1 MSASN
6 DTGKPPKILCVDDEP
21 NVLAG
26 LELHL
31 HRRYD
36 LTTANGGAAALELLE
51 KSTFAVILSDMRMPG
66 MDGAKFLSRA
76 RQLAPDSVRMLL
88 TGQADLDSAVAAVN
102 EGQVF
107 RFLLKPC
114 PPDRL
119 LAAFQSAVEQHRLL
133 TAERVLLEQTLR
145 GSVKMLTEVLALTN
159 AQAFGRANRIKDSAS
174 ALATSAS
181 ADALWEVE
189 VAAML
194 SQIGC
199 ITLSTST
206 VDRLY
211 GGWPLSAEDRAL
223 VESLPALAD
232 GLLANIPRLE
242 GIRACLV
249 NQTKRFDGT
258 GKPVNSLRGDAI
270 PLGARVLKIVIDFD
284 ELEAQGLAT
293 SLALDTMRG
302 RTGSYDPTLLTAFAL
317 LRGSVQTALVRELP
331 LKLVYPGMTFAEDIK
346 NQAGVLLL
354 PRGYEITEGLLER
367 IRNFPVKGN
376 VKVIVKNLKQEG

>member
-1 MSASN
+1 MGVAN
-6 DTGKPPKILCVDDEP
+6 DAGKPVKILCVDDEP

-36 LTTANGGAAALELLE
+36 LSTASSGAAGLALLE
-51 KSTFAVILSDMRMPG
+51 SNTFAVILSDMRMPG

-88 TGQADLDSAVAAVN
+88 TGQADLDSAIAAVN
-102 EGQVF
+102 EGQIF
-107 RFLLKPC
+107 RFLMKPC

-119 LAAFQSAVEQHRLL
+119 LTAFQSAVEQHRLL

-145 GSVKMLTEVLALTN
+145 GSVKMLTEVLALAN
-159 AQAFGRANRIKDSAS
+159 PQAFGRANRIKDSAS
-174 ALATSAS
+174 ALAKSVN

-258 GKPVNSLRGDAI
+258 GKPVNSLRGEAI
-270 PLGARVLKIVIDFD
+270 PLGARVLKIVMDFD

-302 RTGSYDPTLLTAFAL
+302 RGGWYDPALLTAFAL
-317 LRGSVQTALVRELP
+317 LRGSVQTAQVREIP
-331 LKLVYPGMTFAEDIK
+331 LKLVFPGMTFAEDVK

-354 PRGYEITEGLLER
+354 PRGYEVTEGLLER

-376 VKVIVKNLKQEG
+376 VKIIVKNLKQES

>member
-1 MSASN
+1 
-6 DTGKPPKILCVDDEP
+6 
-21 NVLAG
+21 
-26 LELHL
+26 
-31 HRRYD
+31 
-36 LTTANGGAAALELLE
+36 
-51 KSTFAVILSDMRMPG
+51 
-66 MDGAKFLSRA
+66 
-76 RQLAPDSVRMLL
+76 
-88 TGQADLDSAVAAVN
+88 LDSAIAAVN
-102 EGQVF
+102 DGQIF
-107 RFLLKPC
+107 RFLTKPC

-119 LAAFQSAVEQHRLL
+119 LTAFQSAVEQHRLL

-145 GSVKMLTEVLALTN
+145 GSIKMLTEVLALAN
-159 AQAFGRANRIKDSAS
+159 PQAFGRANRIKDSAS
-174 ALATSAS
+174 ALAKSVS

-199 ITLSTST
+199 ITLSAST
-206 VDRLY
+206 VERLY

-223 VESLPALAD
+223 VESLPVLAD

-258 GKPVNSLRGDAI
+258 GKPVNALRGEAI
-270 PLGARVLKIVIDFD
+270 PLGARVLKIVMDFD

-302 RTGSYDPTLLTAFAL
+302 RGGWYDPTLLTAFAL
-317 LRGSVQTALVRELP
+317 LRGSLQTALVREIP
-331 LKLVYPGMTFAEDIK
+331 LKLVQPGMTFAEDVK

-354 PRGYEITEGLLER
+354 PRGYEVTEGLLER
-367 IRNFPVKGN
+367 IRNFQVKGN
-376 VKVIVKNLKQEG
+376 VKIIVKNLKQEG

>member
-1 MSASN
+1 MGAAN
-6 DTGKPPKILCVDDEP
+6 DAGKPVKILCVDDES

-36 LTTANGGAAALELLE
+36 LSTASSGAAGLALLE
-51 KSTFAVILSDMRMPG
+51 SNTFAVILSDMRMPG

-76 RQLAPDSVRMLL
+76 RQLAPDGVRMLL
-88 TGQADLDSAVAAVN
+88 TGQADLDSAIAAVN
-102 EGQVF
+102 EGQIF
-107 RFLLKPC
+107 RFLMKPC
-114 PPDRL
+114 APDRL

-145 GSVKMLTEVLALTN
+145 GSVKMLTEVLALAN
-159 AQAFGRANRIKDSAS
+159 PQAFGRANRIKDSAS
-174 ALATSAS
+174 ALAKSVS
-181 ADALWEVE
+181 ADALWEIE

-258 GKPVNSLRGDAI
+258 GKPVNALRAEAI
-270 PLGARVLKIVIDFD
+270 PLGARVLKIVMDFD

-302 RTGSYDPTLLTAFAL
+302 RAGWYDPTLLTAFAL
-317 LRGSVQTALVRELP
+317 LRGSVQTALVREMP
-331 LKLVYPGMTFAEDIK
+331 LKLVHPGMTFAEDVK

-354 PRGYEITEGLLER
+354 PRGYEVTEGLLER
-367 IRNFPVKGN
+367 IRNFQVKGN
-376 VKVIVKNLKQEG
+376 VKLIVKNLKQEG

>member
-36 LTTANGGAAALELLE
+36 LTTASGGAAALELLE

-66 MDGAKFLSRA
+66 MDGAKFLSHA
-76 RQLAPDSVRMLL
+76 RQRAPDSVRMLL
-88 TGQADLDSAVAAVN
+88 TGQADLDSAMAAVN
-102 EGQVF
+102 EGQIF
-107 RFLLKPC
+107 RFLMKPC

-119 LAAFQSAVEQHRLL
+119 LAAFQSAVEQHRLI
-133 TAERVLLEQTLR
+133 TSERVLLEQTLR

-159 AQAFGRANRIKDSAS
+159 PQAFGRANRIKDSAS
-174 ALATSAS
+174 ALAKSAS
-181 ADALWEVE
+181 TDALWEVE

-199 ITLSTST
+199 ITLLPST

-242 GIRACLV
+242 GIRASLV

-258 GKPVNSLRGDAI
+258 GKPANSLRGDAI
-270 PLGARVLKIVIDFD
+270 PLGARVLKIVVDFD

-302 RTGSYDPTLLTAFAL
+302 RAGWYDPILLTAFAL